1 MPKIEISQSTIEDM
15 IARGEFRFDDPV
27 NIKMASQLS
36 PIIIYLTLCQSQRFE
51 PDLYPI
57 SGFPRC
63 LVSEDTVNG
72 MCGEVYPKMAG

>member
-1 MPKIEISQSTIEDM
+1 MTKIEISQSTIEDM
-15 IARGEFRFDDPV
+15 IARGEFRFDDTV
-27 NIKMASQLS
+27 NIKVTSQLS
-36 PIIIYLTLCQSQRFE
+36 PTMIYLTLCQSQRFE

-72 MCGEVYPKMAG
+72 MCGEVYLEKTG